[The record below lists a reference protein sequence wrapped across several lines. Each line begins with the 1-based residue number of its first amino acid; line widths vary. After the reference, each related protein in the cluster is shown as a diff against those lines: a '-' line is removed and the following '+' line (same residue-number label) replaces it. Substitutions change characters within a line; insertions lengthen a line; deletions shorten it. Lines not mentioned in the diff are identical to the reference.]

1 MFQGRRGRGVG
12 ETAGASSKNINPSIW
27 RVMAAFE
34 TSPYR
39 SILSSRA
46 RSVRWGCEGW
56 AGGGLHVKP
65 CAFVLQPCPHRLHS
79 GDRAACCAQMQHP
92 SPHLTSFCCTLS
104 LRDCG
109 GGESQV
115 VILFFVSSSIF
126 FFFFFHLPPSPWA
139 SPPPSK

>member
-1 MFQGRRGRGVG
+1 MLQGRGGRGVG

-109 GGESQV
+109 GGQSGCNF
-115 VILFFVSSSIF
+115 IFCF
-126 FFFFFHLPPSPWA
+126 FFFFFFPFTSLSSGLPS
-139 SPPPSK
+139 SF